1 MAAESAG
8 QAADAGPRAGDLSGD
23 LAGDLAGK
31 LARDTEAAL
40 REGGL
45 LSQADPGFVEREV
58 QLRLADAVAH
68 AVAERAT
75 LVAEAGTGVGKTF
88 AYLVPLLLS
97 GRRALVSTATKSLQ
111 DQLFRSSEG

>member
-1 MAAESAG
+1 MPVDSPGEAASAP
-8 QAADAGPRAGDLSGD
+8 ASSADLVRN
-23 LAGDLAGK
+23 
-31 LARDTEAAL
+31 TEAAL

-97 GRRALVSTATKSLQ
+97 
-111 DQLFRSSEG
+111 